1 MVEISG
7 KARKVRVKVPAT
19 TANLGPGFDTL
30 GMALSLYNYIEL
42 EETADNQRLSID
54 VQGEGADTLPR
65 DENNEVWRAASQLF
79 DLCGYRPSG
88 INLRLF
94 SQIPVARGLGSS
106 AAARVGGLVA
116 ANALLG
122 GKLPGEELL
131 AIASR
136 LEGHPDNVAAAMH
149 GGIIVAGVAGERVV
163 WRKIDIPSQLEAVVA
178 VPEFELSTAQACSV
192 LPCQVPFRD
201 AVFNLE
207 RACLLAVSLIQND
220 LEAVGELM
228 EDRLHQPYREML
240 IPGLKDVFK
249 AAREAGALG
258 AALSGAGP
266 AVLALARGNREAI
279 GQAMQQTLLVHGINC
294 TVRYLRPV
302 NRGVEVSLL

>member
-79 DLCGYRPSG
+79 DLCDYRPSG

-131 AIASR
+131 TIASR
-136 LEGHPDNVAAAMH
+136 LEGHPDNVAA
-149 GGIIVAGVAGERVV
+149 
-163 WRKIDIPSQLEAVVA
+163 
-178 VPEFELSTAQACSV
+178 
-192 LPCQVPFRD
+192 
-201 AVFNLE
+201 
-207 RACLLAVSLIQND
+207 
-220 LEAVGELM
+220 
-228 EDRLHQPYREML
+228 
-240 IPGLKDVFK
+240 
-249 AAREAGALG
+249 
-258 AALSGAGP
+258 
-266 AVLALARGNREAI
+266 
-279 GQAMQQTLLVHGINC
+279 
-294 TVRYLRPV
+294 
-302 NRGVEVSLL
+302 